1 MSDTSQDQKHSIV
14 QPPLREPEADERV
27 VRVAGLKFILPC
39 KWAAGDVLDEESA
52 AFINTAWHTAVI
64 NRFGAIR
71 QLLLDDPATTYEK
84 FDAELQAF
92 FDEFSWTPRPSKA
105 TSEKPKRT
113 EEDKALESFA
123 RPLFNKAMK
132 GHGLSRE
139 RYEELLQK
147 YISENRDTLLA
158 SMERQRVAVGA
169 ITQSLIAGIGKE

>member
-1 MSDTSQDQKHSIV
+1 MTDTPEPTKHSIV
-14 QPPLREPEADERV
+14 QPPLREPEADERI

-39 KWAAGDVLDEESA
+39 KWAPGDTLDEESA

-64 NRFGAIR
+64 NRFGPVREILV
-71 QLLLDDPATTYEK
+71 QNPATTYEQ

-92 FDEFSWTPRPSKA
+92 FDRFSWTPRPAKA
-105 TSEKPKRT
+105 SGEKPKRS

-139 RYEELLQK
+139 RYEELLLQ
-147 YISENRDTLLA
+147 YIEDNRDVLTR
-158 SMERQRVAVGA
+158 SMERQRAAVSA
-169 ITQSLIAGIGKE
+169 ITQSLVTNLGKE